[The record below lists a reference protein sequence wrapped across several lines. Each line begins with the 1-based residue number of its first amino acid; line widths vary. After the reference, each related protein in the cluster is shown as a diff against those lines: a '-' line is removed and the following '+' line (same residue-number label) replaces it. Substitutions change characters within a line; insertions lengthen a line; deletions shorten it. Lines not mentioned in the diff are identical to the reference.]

1 MPDTNRRSFARKV
14 RSSETV
20 VNSEW
25 QIVEYRLDECPGSSE
40 NLSVS
45 PEKILEIKEEI
56 SEELLEAPE
65 LPEFYGEDRL
75 VILPRDPFTS
85 YCYWEITE
93 QTKEET
99 LKKAGFHL
107 TNNPELLLR
116 LYRLSSDIHCFEKV
130 INTEAYETCSMYID
144 YSAPYNL
151 FYGKIGY
158 STVKGDFLPLVTS
171 SIPDKLPLSISLI
184 DRHEKA
190 GEGWFEIELKE
201 GKQQLREI
209 APPPIPVP
217 FVSFDLLVTKQIKP
231 HERKEKIPA
240 VTKKEN
246 IYYEKI
252 KQGEDIHPGKIE
264 TIERIKDIQESKRE
278 TIERIKDIQEGKR
291 VDIRRR
297 DDSEKIKEYKEKI
310 LWKPLAL
317 TGELSHV
324 PENIPVLIEDKDL
337 EGQDRFR
344 LVQKIHREEI
354 QWEFADF
361 SPDIKMLFHEK
372 LEKEVPHL
380 YKLAR
385 KIDSH
390 HTIWKILQ
398 LPPHIRDLFQERLLE
413 EKHFPFTSPS
423 C

>member
-14 RSSETV
+14 RSSETK

-40 NLSVS
+40 NVFVS

-99 LKKAGFHL
+99 LKKAGSHISD
-107 TNNPELLLR
+107 NQGLLLR
-116 LYRLSSDIHCFEKV
+116 LYRLSTDIHCFEKV
-130 INTEAYETCSMYID
+130 VNDEAYETCSMYID

-151 FYGKIGY
+151 FYGEIGY

-217 FVSFDLLVTKQIKP
+217 FVSFDLLVTRQIKP
-231 HERKEKIPA
+231 DEVVQKETIPP
-240 VTKKEN
+240 VSKKEN

-252 KQGEDIHPGKIE
+252 RAREDIQRGKSDSIQIRKAIQE
-264 TIERIKDIQESKRE
+264 CKREDIQE
-278 TIERIKDIQEGKR
+278 T
-291 VDIRRR
+291 
-297 DDSEKIKEYKEKI
+297 KEYKEKI

-324 PENIPVLIEDKDL
+324 PENIPVLIEDKGL

-361 SPDIKMLFHEK
+361 SPDIKILFHEK
-372 LEKEVPHL
+372 LEKEVPHI
-380 YKLAR
+380 YKLAQ
-385 KIDSH
+385 KIDSY

-413 EKHFPFTSPS
+413 EKHFPFSSPS

>member
-1 MPDTNRRSFARKV
+1 MDKKDWKELQMPDTNRRSFARKI

-40 NLSVS
+40 NIPVSV
-45 PEKILEIKEEI
+45 EKILEIKEEI

-93 QTKEET
+93 ETKKET
-99 LKKAGFHL
+99 FKKSGFHL
-107 TNNPELLLR
+107 SDNPGLLLR
-116 LYRLSSDIHCFEKV
+116 LYRLSSDIHCYEKV
-130 INTEAYETCSMYID
+130 IDDEANETCSIYID

-171 SIPDKLPLSISLI
+171 SITDRLPVSISLI
-184 DRHEKA
+184 DMHEKS

-201 GKQQLREI
+201 GKQELREI

-217 FVSFDLLVTKQIKP
+217 FISFDLLVTKQIKP
-231 HERKEKIPA
+231 DNVVHQEKIIPLESQKD
-240 VTKKEN
+240 KKK
-246 IYYEKI
+246 IYYEKLSRPEREY
-252 KQGEDIHPGKIE
+252 KE
-264 TIERIKDIQESKRE
+264 TQRIKREDEETQRIKRE
-278 TIERIKDIQEGKR
+278 DEETQI
-291 VDIRRR
+291 
-297 DDSEKIKEYKEKI
+297 IKEYKEKI
-310 LWKPLAL
+310 LWKPLIME
-317 TGELSHV
+317 GEFSYL
-324 PENIPVLIEDKDL
+324 PKNIPVLIEDKSL
-337 EGQDRFR
+337 EGHDTFR

-354 QWEFADF
+354 LWEFADF
-361 SPDIKMLFHEK
+361 SPDIKTLFHEK

-380 YKLAR
+380 YRLAQ
-385 KIDSH
+385 KIDSN

-398 LPPHIRDLFQERLLE
+398 LPPHIRDLFQERLIE
-413 EKHFPFTSPS
+413 EKQIPFRGRPS
-423 C
+423 S

>member
-14 RSSETV
+14 RSSESA
-20 VNSEW
+20 SEW

-40 NLSVS
+40 NVPLS

-93 QTKEET
+93 ETKDET
-99 LKKAGFHL
+99 IKKSGFHL
-107 TNNPELLLR
+107 SEKPGLLLR
-116 LYRLSSDIHCFEKV
+116 LYRLSSEIHCFEKV
-130 INTEAYETCSMYID
+130 VNDESHETCSMYID

-184 DRHEKA
+184 DRHEKT
-190 GEGWFEIELKE
+190 GEGWFEIESKE

-217 FVSFDLLVTKQIKP
+217 FVSFDLLVTRQIKP
-231 HERKEKIPA
+231 DEVIQKETIPP
-240 VTKKEN
+240 VRQKEN
-246 IYYEKI
+246 IYYEKL
-252 KQGEDIHPGKIE
+252 K
-264 TIERIKDIQESKRE
+264 SRE
-278 TIERIKDIQEGKR
+278 TIQTGEDTGIREDIQRVKR
-291 VDIRRR
+291 EDIKRPERGNIQ
-297 DDSEKIKEYKEKI
+297 EIKEHTEKI
-310 LWKPLAL
+310 LWKPLVL

-324 PENIPVLIEDKDL
+324 PENIPVLIEDKGL

-361 SPDIKMLFHEK
+361 SPDIKTLFHEK

-380 YKLAR
+380 YKLAQ

-398 LPPHIRDLFQERLLE
+398 LPHHIRDLFQERLLE
-413 EKHFPFTSPS
+413 EKQFPFSSPS

>member
-1 MPDTNRRSFARKV
+1 MDKYDWKELQMPDTNRRSFARKI
-14 RSSETV
+14 RSSETNI
-20 VNSEW
+20 NSEW

-40 NLSVS
+40 NVPVS
-45 PEKILEIKEEI
+45 AEKILEIKEEI
-56 SEELLEAPE
+56 SEELLEAQE

-93 QTKEET
+93 ETKKET
-99 LKKAGFHL
+99 LKKSGFHL
-107 TNNPELLLR
+107 SDNPPGLLLR
-116 LYRLSSDIHCFEKV
+116 LYRISSDIYCFEKV
-130 INTEAYETCSMYID
+130 INNEAYETCSIYID

-171 SIPDKLPLSISLI
+171 SIPDRLPLSISLI
-184 DRHEKA
+184 DRHEKS

-201 GKQQLREI
+201 GKQELREI

-231 HERKEKIPA
+231 DKLVHPEIINP
-240 VTKKEN
+240 VSQKEN
-246 IYYEKI
+246 IYYEKLRRPER
-252 KQGEDIHPGKIE
+252 EDKETQRIQREDKETQRMKIE
-264 TIERIKDIQESKRE
+264 DEE
-278 TIERIKDIQEGKR
+278 TQRMQ
-291 VDIRRR
+291 
-297 DDSEKIKEYKEKI
+297 EYKEKI

-317 TGELSHV
+317 TGEFSHI
-324 PENIPVLIEDKDL
+324 PENIPVLIEDKNL

-354 QWEFADF
+354 SWEFADF
-361 SPDIKMLFHEK
+361 SPDIKTLFQEK

-380 YKLAR
+380 YKLAQ

-413 EKHFPFTSPS
+413 EKQFPFSSPS
-423 C
+423 S

>member
-1 MPDTNRRSFARKV
+1 MDKDDWKELQMPDTHRRSFARKV
-14 RSSETV
+14 RSSEAV

-40 NLSVS
+40 NVSVS

-99 LKKAGFHL
+99 MRKSGFHL
-107 TNNPELLLR
+107 SDNPGLLLR

-130 INTEAYETCSMYID
+130 INSEAYETCSMYID

-151 FYGKIGY
+151 FYGKLGY

-231 HERKEKIPA
+231 DEAVQKETIPA

-252 KQGEDIHPGKIE
+252 KTREDIHPGKIK
-264 TIERIKDIQESKRE
+264 TIERRKDIQESKIE
-278 TIERIKDIQEGKR
+278 TVERRKGIGE
-291 VDIRRR
+291 
-297 DDSEKIKEYKEKI
+297 IKEYKEKI
-310 LWKPLAL
+310 SWKPLAL

-324 PENIPVLIEDKDL
+324 PENIPVLIEDKGL

-398 LPPHIRDLFQERLLE
+398 LPPHIRDLFQERLIE
-413 EKHFPFTSPS
+413 EKHLPFSNSS